1 MSIVGCHL
9 DVVTANP
16 ETWDF
21 GKWNVETLIGMR
33 HMLKYAA
40 DADPFSLTRDGD
52 KLRGRG
58 TTDCLGHV
66 ALLTQLF
73 RELAIARPPLQR
85 SLVGVWI
92 SNEENSK
99 VLGVGVDELVKQGYL
114 KHLLEGPLF
123 WLDTADSRP
132 CIGTGGI
139 IAWQLTAHGKM
150 FHSGLPHQ
158 SVNPL
163 ELASEALAHLQRRFY
178 QDFPPHPQEVKYGFA
193 TPSTMKPTQWSYP
206 GGSINQI
213 PGQASVSGD
222 CRLTPFYDLDKVTAA
237 EGPGGPMGPSYWP
250 YVVMAAL
257 QRYVEELN
265 ADLSVLPTRGPVSK
279 YSLPAEGLTGRL
291 ELTFYDAQSQGIA
304 CNLDS
309 PGYHALL
316 AAFQDVL
323 GSCTP
328 FAITGSLPCIRELQ
342 DEGYDVQTLGFGLL
356 STYHAVNEH
365 ALLSDFV
372 KGFRVLTRLIER
384 LNQLEKVSLML
395 PAGGWLP
402 ALRNRHPMLMP
413 AFEDPS
419 NQALVAK
426 LQELGSVDLLLP
438 CKCEFLI

>member
-1 MSIVGCHL
+1 MDSIKLDEQRFVDLLSRLIGEVKHLQNNPPNHIPCEDRAGRHVLDELRPYSQEEGGPLKIQHISFVEGRGNIIVEYPGQPGGGIMSIVGSHL

-21 GKWNVETLIGMR
+21 
-33 HMLKYAA
+33 
-40 DADPFSLTRDGD
+40 DPFSLTRDGD

-222 CRLTPFYDLDKVTAA
+222 CRLTPFYDLDKV
-237 EGPGGPMGPSYWP
+237 
-250 YVVMAAL
+250 MAAL

-384 LNQLEKVSLML
+384 LNQ
-395 PAGGWLP
+395 
-402 ALRNRHPMLMP
+402 
-413 AFEDPS
+413 
-419 NQALVAK
+419 
-426 LQELGSVDLLLP
+426 
-438 CKCEFLI
+438 